1 MVLACPPEPAMQI
14 VAIQILRAIA
24 AISVS
29 IGHAQ
34 AFIAIPMERQG
45 QVFGWSFLL
54 PWAPASISSSS
65 FPVSI
70 MVYPSNRLFAKP
82 GGAKIFA
89 WRRLSRIVPLYWCA
103 MALLLVKMPV
113 LHKPMPMLRVS
124 SPRFLHSLGNAG
136 HRRAAPD
143 LQSRL
148 DAELR
153 DVLLYRFALCIGL
166 RLEIAIRQNSAT
178 RPAGDIGTTS
188 QRA

>member
-1 MVLACPPEPAMQI
+1 MVLAWFSRDGQADRRHPHSSRNRGD
-14 VAIQILRAIA
+14 LRQHRSRA
-24 AISVS
+24 SL
-29 IGHAQ
+29 
-34 AFIAIPMERQG
+34 IAIPMERQG
-45 QVFGWSFLL
+45 QVFGRSFLL

-113 LHKPMPMLRVS
+113 LHKPMPTLRVS
-124 SPRFLHSLGNAG
+124 SPRFLHSLGHAG

-143 LQSRL
+143 LRSRL

-153 DVLLYRFALCIGL
+153 GVLLYRF
-166 RLEIAIRQNSAT
+166 
-178 RPAGDIGTTS
+178 
-188 QRA
+188 

>member
-1 MVLACPPEPAMQI
+1 
-14 VAIQILRAIA
+14 
-24 AISVS
+24 
-29 IGHAQ
+29 
-34 AFIAIPMERQG
+34 MERQG

-113 LHKPMPMLRVS
+113 LHKPMPMLRAS
-124 SPRFLHSLGNAG
+124 SPRFLHSLGHAG

-143 LQSRL
+143 LRSRL

-153 DVLLYRFALCIGL
+153 DVLLYCFALCIGL
-166 RLEIAIRQNSAT
+166 
-178 RPAGDIGTTS
+178 DW
-188 QRA
+188 